1 MFETTNRRREKNANT
16 CGVSSNFVNH
26 GSSEVLTK
34 ISHVIIK
41 LLDNFTYGSFCPC
54 VETWWFVRSQTHFP
68 GGFHMCSVFWSRVGQ
83 RFQVVGDDGCAK
95 QRTCDRNWN
104 LRGPKPTV
112 QVFQTR
118 KSLRGYVTI
127 FGSRRWEGM
136 SPFLAHVDHMFVEC
150 QREFKNMDVGNPKN
164 TPAIRG
170 WFWYVLIQPIY
181 SEFGDCWLLAL
192 PNSIIKENFTK
203 LKQTIWGSYPNP
215 TALRWQSEIVK
226 LLQLSRKI
234 PFRSTARTSPFI
246 ILLEIRMLTV
256 FFWCKK
262 NQPEHVPVIQ
272 LCIGKYT
279 STMVRMWFACGE

>member
-1 MFETTNRRREKNANT
+1 MEVFAHVLKHDDLSGRKLIFREASTCALCFGPGWVKDFRSLETTAAPSKEHAIETGICADQNLLCKCFRQ
-16 CGVSSNFVNH
+16 
-26 GSSEVLTK
+26 GS
-34 ISHVIIK
+34 
-41 LLDNFTYGSFCPC
+41 
-54 VETWWFVRSQTHFP
+54 
-68 GGFHMCSVFWSRVGQ
+68 
-83 RFQVVGDDGCAK
+83 
-95 QRTCDRNWN
+95 
-104 LRGPKPTV
+104 
-112 QVFQTR
+112 
-118 KSLRGYVTI
+118 
-127 FGSRRWEGM
+127 RWEGM

-192 PNSIIKENFTK
+192 PNSIIKKNFTQ

-256 FFWCKK
+256 FFDVK
-262 NQPEHVPVIQ
+262 NH
-272 LCIGKYT
+272 
-279 STMVRMWFACGE
+279 STRTCSSYSVMYR

>member
-127 FGSRRWEGM
+127 FGSRRPHVCGM
-136 SPFLAHVDHMFVEC
+136 STWIQKYGCRKPQKYTCHPGM
-150 QREFKNMDVGNPKN
+150 
-164 TPAIRG
+164 
-170 WFWYVLIQPIY
+170 VLIC
-181 SEFGDCWLLAL
+181 FDTTHL
-192 PNSIIKENFTK
+192 
-203 LKQTIWGSYPNP
+203 
-215 TALRWQSEIVK
+215 
-226 LLQLSRKI
+226 
-234 PFRSTARTSPFI
+234 
-246 ILLEIRMLTV
+246 
-256 FFWCKK
+256 
-262 NQPEHVPVIQ
+262 
-272 LCIGKYT
+272 
-279 STMVRMWFACGE
+279 